1 MGSYGSSRWM
11 TDRRRVGGRALE
23 GWSAVALAAVVLVG
37 GATTAAAETPDSG
50 QAFAAPKSGVYDLKG
65 QGFGHGRGMSQWG
78 AHEAAEDG
86 LGYKKI
92 LDFYYPS
99 TKLVD
104 DATSKAIRVRLSH
117 NNSDIRVRM
126 EKDLEV
132 VWTQENGDVETQK
145 LPTTLAGCKV
155 GTWRVKA
162 VKGKDL
168 TLEGYSCQAWRTLVP
183 ADDVDSKGRISFVT
197 SDDTFAMERRPS
209 GKLLRRLYRGDLR
222 VILRDDRLRPI
233 NIVKYDDY
241 LRSVVPS
248 ESPAGWPMNSLRA
261 QAVAA
266 RTYALKSAINR
277 KSKYFDVYDTTASQ
291 VYPGIASLKL
301 SWEISRKY
309 EKERT
314 DDAVKDTANETL
326 MFDDK
331 PALTE
336 FGSSNG
342 GWTASGGVPYLLALQ
357 DDWDPSTNWKD
368 TVKVATL
375 ERRYPSIGA
384 LRELRVVDRSGG
396 GDWGGRVSSIK
407 LVGTQ
412 GERTIKGE
420 DKIRNLLGLKSAW
433 FTVTS

>member
-1 MGSYGSSRWM
+1 MSD
-11 TDRRRVGGRALE
+11 TRRVGGWALE
-23 GWSAVALAAVVLVG
+23 GWSAAALAAVVLVG
-37 GATTAAAETPDSG
+37 GGATAARAETPETPDQG
-50 QAFAAPKSGVYDLKG
+50 QAFAAPADGVYDLTG

-86 LGYKKI
+86 LGYKRI
-92 LDFYYPS
+92 LDFYYPG
-99 TKLVD
+99 TNLVD

-117 NNSDIRVRM
+117 NNSDVRVRM
-126 EKDLEV
+126 EQDLEV
-132 VWTQENGDVETQK
+132 VWTKQNGDVENQR
-145 LPTTLAGCKV
+145 LPKTLAGCKV

-162 VKGKDL
+162 LQGKDM
-168 TLEGYSCQAWRTLVP
+168 TLEGYSCRAWRTLLP
-183 ADDVDSKGRISFVT
+183 ADEVDAGGRISFVT

-222 VILRDDRLRPI
+222 VILRDGRLRPI

-248 ESPAGWPMNSLRA
+248 ESPAGWPLNSLRA

-277 KSKYFDVYDTTASQ
+277 KKKYFDVYDTTASQ

-301 SWEISRKY
+301 SWEISRNY
-309 EKERT
+309 EKKRT
-314 DDAVKDTANETL
+314 SEAVEDTANETL

-342 GWTASGGVPYLLALQ
+342 GWTASGGVPYLQALQ
-357 DDWDPSTNWKD
+357 DTWDPSKDWRD
-368 TVKVATL
+368 TVRVATL

-384 LRELRVVDRSGG
+384 LRELRVVDRNGG

-412 GERTIKGE
+412 GERTVKGE
-420 DKIRNLLGLKSAW
+420 DKIRNLLGLRSAW